1 MVRLPDLRRTRT
13 VRIEMSIVHAQIRIN
28 APVER
33 VWEVVMDPT
42 RLHEWVSIHR
52 SLESFSSGPLHKGS
66 TMEQAL
72 RIRGVT
78 FRVQW
83 TLIDVDPPRLA
94 EWEGKG
100 PAHSRARTRYELT
113 SDGDQHTLFDYTNEF
128 KTPGGRLGVAASRVI
143 VGGASE
149 REAHTSLAQLKA
161 LVERHG

>member
-1 MVRLPDLRRTRT
+1 
-13 VRIEMSIVHAQIRIN
+13 MSIVHAQIRIN

-33 VWEVVMDPT
+33 VWDVVMDPK

-52 SLESFSSGPLHKGS
+52 SLESFSDGPPRKNS
-66 TMEQAL
+66 TMVQNL

-83 TLIDVDPPRLA
+83 TLVDAKPPRLA

-100 PAHSRARTRYELT
+100 PAYSRASTRYELT
-113 SDGDQHTLFDYTNEF
+113 SAGDQQTLFDYTTEF
-128 KTPGGRLGVAASRVI
+128 KTPGGRLGLAASRVI

-149 REAHTSLAQLKA
+149 REAHTSLARLKA
-161 LVERHG
+161 VVERQS

>member
-1 MVRLPDLRRTRT
+1 
-13 VRIEMSIVHAQIRIN
+13 MSIVHAQIRIA
-28 APVER
+28 APVQR
-33 VWEVVMDPT
+33 AWDVVMDPK

-52 SLESFSSGPLHKGS
+52 SLESFSHGPPRKGS
-66 TMEQAL
+66 TMEQML

-83 TLIDVDPPRLA
+83 TLVDVDPPHLA

-128 KTPGGRLGVAASRVI
+128 TTPGGRLGLAASRVI

-149 REAHTSLAQLKA
+149 REAHTSLERLKT
-161 LVERHG
+161 LVEKDA